1 MSWLSNLFS
10 KDEQQPSEASSPP
23 KPMATA
29 ADYCEQGQKSLDAG
43 KYIEAMEYFQAAI
56 EADKRF
62 EKAYLLLATAYEKQ
76 GAIDKAKATLYGLL
90 AIDPNNN
97 NALQRLNRLMENSE
111 PKEQKKASVVIE
123 SATIP
128 KQQYI
133 ENTEQN
139 VGGNKQLDNSKL
151 STKTITV
158 DGVDFEM
165 VFVEGGSFYY
175 GAQSQNRYQPNYDP
189 YADYREHVHYTKVQ
203 SFYIGK
209 FLVTQRQWKC
219 IMGDNPASNN
229 KGGEYPI
236 ENVSESEINYFINRL
251 NQKTKYKFR
260 LPTQTE
266 WEYAARGGKFDHGY
280 KYPGHSEL
288 KKVAWSWSEG
298 METHEVGKKRP
309 NELGLYD
316 MLGNVSEL
324 CDGGFLR
331 GGGDK
336 PVIDWYLHDLD
347 RRRSLS
353 YIKLWRIT
361 AWTKAFLPKGNPYIG
376 FRLAM
381 NDWSYEGHSVIS

>member
-1 MSWLSNLFS
+1 MSIFS
-10 KDEQQPSEASSPP
+10 KWFSNNTSQTAEAQNSNQPSVS
-23 KPMATA
+23 A
-29 ADYCEQGQKSLDAG
+29 ADYCEKGEKSLAAG
-43 KYIEAMEYFQAAI
+43 RFVEAMEYFQAAI
-56 EADKRF
+56 ETDKRF
-62 EKAYLLLATAYEKQ
+62 EKAYLLLATSYEKQ
-76 GAIDKAKATLYGLL
+76 GAIDKAKASLYGLL

-97 NALQRLNRLMENSE
+97 NALQQLNRIMGNSE
-111 PKEQKKASVVIE
+111 PNETKASIAIE
-123 SATIP
+123 PATMP

-139 VGGNKQLDNSKL
+139 AGGSKQSDNSKL
-151 STKTITV
+151 SSKTITV

-165 VFVEGGSFYY
+165 VFVEGSSFYY

-189 YADYREHVHYTKVQ
+189 YADYREHVHYSKVQ
-203 SFYIGK
+203 NFFIGK

-236 ENVSESEINYFINRL
+236 ENVSESEINSFIGRL
-251 NQKTKYKFR
+251 NQKTKYNFR

-280 KYPGHSEL
+280 KYPGHSVL
-288 KKVAWSWSEG
+288 KEVAWSWSEG

-361 AWTKAFLPKGNPYIG
+361 AWTKAFLPKGDPYIG

-381 NDWSYEGHSVIS
+381 NDWSYEKNSVIS

>member
-1 MSWLSNLFS
+1 MSIFS
-10 KDEQQPSEASSPP
+10 KWFSNNTSQTVEAQNSNQPSVS
-23 KPMATA
+23 A
-29 ADYCEQGQKSLDAG
+29 ADYCEKGEKSLAAG
-43 KYIEAMEYFQAAI
+43 RFVEAMEYFQAAI
-56 EADKRF
+56 ETDKRF
-62 EKAYLLLATAYEKQ
+62 EKAYLLLATSYEKQ
-76 GAIDKAKATLYGLL
+76 GAIDKAKASLYGLL

-97 NALQRLNRLMENSE
+97 NALQQLNRIMGNSE
-111 PKEQKKASVVIE
+111 PNETKASIAIE
-123 SATIP
+123 PATMP

-139 VGGNKQLDNSKL
+139 AGGSKQSDNSKL
-151 STKTITV
+151 SSKTITV

-165 VFVEGGSFYY
+165 VFVEGSSFYY
-175 GAQSQNRYQPNYDP
+175 GAL
-189 YADYREHVHYTKVQ
+189 
-203 SFYIGK
+203 IG
-209 FLVTQRQWKC
+209 
-219 IMGDNPASNN
+219 
-229 KGGEYPI
+229 
-236 ENVSESEINYFINRL
+236 RL
-251 NQKTKYKFR
+251 NQKTKYNFR

-280 KYPGHSEL
+280 KYPGHSVL
-288 KKVAWSWSEG
+288 KEVAWSWSEG

-347 RRRSLS
+347 RRRNLS

-361 AWTKAFLPKGNPYIG
+361 AWTKAFLPKGDPYIG

>member
-1 MSWLSNLFS
+1 MSIFS
-10 KDEQQPSEASSPP
+10 KWFSNNTSQTAEAQNSNQPSVSAD
-23 KPMATA
+23 
-29 ADYCEQGQKSLDAG
+29 DYCEKGEKSLAAG
-43 KYIEAMEYFQAAI
+43 RFVEAMEYFQAAI
-56 EADKRF
+56 ETDKRF
-62 EKAYLLLATAYEKQ
+62 EKAYLLLATSYEKQ
-76 GAIDKAKATLYGLL
+76 GAIDKAKASLYGLL

-97 NALQRLNRLMENSE
+97 NALQQLNRIMGNSE
-111 PKEQKKASVVIE
+111 PNETKASIVIE
-123 SATIP
+123 PATMP

-139 VGGNKQLDNSKL
+139 AGGSKQSDNSKL
-151 STKTITV
+151 SSKTITV

-165 VFVEGGSFYY
+165 VFVEGSSFYY

-189 YADYREHVHYTKVQ
+189 YADYREHVHYSKVQ
-203 SFYIGK
+203 NFFIGK

-236 ENVSESEINYFINRL
+236 ENVSESEINSFIGRL
-251 NQKTKYKFR
+251 NQKTKYNFR

-280 KYPGHSEL
+280 KYPGHSVL
-288 KKVAWSWSEG
+288 KEVAWSWSEG

-309 NELGLYD
+309 NELGFYD

-361 AWTKAFLPKGNPYIG
+361 AWTKAFLPKGDPYIG